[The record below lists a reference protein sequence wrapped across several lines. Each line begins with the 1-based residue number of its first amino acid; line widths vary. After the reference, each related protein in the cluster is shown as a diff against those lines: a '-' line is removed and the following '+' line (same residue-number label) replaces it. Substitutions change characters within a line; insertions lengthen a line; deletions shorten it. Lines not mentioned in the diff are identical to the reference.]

1 MRFNGICIISAD
13 VRRLAE
19 FYIQVLGVEG
29 TVNSTFVGL
38 ATKGA
43 ALSIFPEE
51 GMESMASGSMR
62 GAGRGGYT
70 IEFEVDVD
78 RQYQRLQAMQ
88 VPIVKPPTTQPGGR
102 RSVWFRDPD
111 GNIVNFCADLAP
123 QGEAGLALSFS
134 LQSVDKGIVHS
145 ADDAPEIVGSPPHLE
160 GHHLVDEEAFVRP
173 LRAAGYPPGPG
184 SPSQSS
190 SGCPSGSFSWLFG

>member
-43 ALSIFPEE
+43 ALSIFSEE
-51 GMESMASGSMR
+51 GMEDMASGSMQ

-70 IEFEVDVD
+70 IEFEVADVD

-88 VPIVKPPTTQPGGR
+88 VPIVKPPTTQPWGR

-111 GNIVNFCADLAP
+111 GNIVNFHANVA
-123 QGEAGLALSFS
+123 
-134 LQSVDKGIVHS
+134 
-145 ADDAPEIVGSPPHLE
+145 
-160 GHHLVDEEAFVRP
+160 
-173 LRAAGYPPGPG
+173 PPGVPAQG
-184 SPSQSS
+184 Q
-190 SGCPSGSFSWLFG
+190 L